1 MVPLFLPHPTPPFLK
16 LPHKK
21 SVARQ
26 KGEIPCLWLL
36 RWKITKLIYRY
47 NQQWKGKQTSRR
59 EKNDELFGIQMNCLC
74 GAHTK
79 MFLLGINVLVFA
91 PILRYKDRRVLLGFL
106 TQPSR
111 KKLYTRKEGGFVP
124 LGRWPKDHSADTS
137 KWGTEIA
144 MVL

>member
-1 MVPLFLPHPTPPFLK
+1 MLMVPLFLPHPTLPPFLK

-36 RWKITKLIYRY
+36 CCKITKLVYRY
-47 NQQWKGKQTSRR
+47 NQGWKGKQTSRR
-59 EKNDELFGIQMNCLC
+59 EKNNELFGIQMNCLC
-74 GAHTK
+74 GTHRK

-91 PILRYKDRRVLLGFL
+91 PNLRYKDGRMLLGFL

-111 KKLYTRKEGGFVP
+111 KNYTLERKVVLYLLADGPKITLQIP
-124 LGRWPKDHSADTS
+124 LSGAQK
-137 KWGTEIA
+137 
-144 MVL
+144 